1 MSRKQRGAMSSDADR
16 WVRDM
21 EWDEFEAQLSRSARG
36 GKSRAVSDQAL
47 SDHFGPEKLER
58 LQRLVERV
66 RLARHK
72 REPLRG
78 NIIFIPGIMGSE
90 LTVTDDGDD
99 DVVWVSFLKLIWGGI
114 NKLRLAKDG
123 VQEADSTLRVQPS
136 GLDKDSYAETI
147 LWLKAYWN
155 VEPFAYD
162 WRKDLDQAAEGLK
175 SLVETKFKDQPVHLV
190 GHSMG
195 GLVSRNFIRLYP
207 KVWKAMS
214 EPKKVQGGRLI
225 MLGTP
230 NYGSYAIVQAMVAKD
245 KLVKWLA
252 AADLRHDLDEVL
264 DVLNGFVGSY
274 QLLPSP
280 AKLPPSEQ
288 GLYDRVAWGRYPIV
302 PAHLQRARKFHA
314 DLDTA
319 ATTDPERMTYIAG
332 CNRETLTGVTINGPG
347 LFEFGTTLKGDGRVT
362 HALGLLP
369 GVSTYYVDEI
379 HGDLQKHEQVL
390 EGINEILRTGKT
402 GALATEPVA
411 ARAVRSV
418 ISSRVRAVQDREDAE
433 QISQIAEETKANRSS
448 AAERR
453 RAEALLRQAIMAQ
466 APPVS
471 RAVTDLAQAKT
482 KTDGGRMKK
491 RPAQTPIS
499 LNVEVVH
506 GDIRDIK
513 VPVVVVGHYRGV
525 PPVRAVG
532 ALDQALEFW
541 ISKAVKRGMIGGG
554 LGEVFLIPNVH
565 KSLAANTVI
574 LAGMGE
580 YGRFNREDLELLF
593 ANVTYA
599 VTALEWREFATVVV
613 GSGEGNLS
621 LEQAIEGMLE
631 GVGSALRR
639 LGGQG
644 RLETLRIVEYDKTR
658 CQVIQR
664 LLDTVAQN
672 QNDGWNLHVTK
683 RELPKRAHRKPTSQP
698 ANVDTM
704 QGSRITIERDR
715 DIFRFSA
722 ITRQAV
728 IPVREVTIQSS
739 YAEGAAELLKESRS
753 LEDQHK
759 YGKLLHSYLMP
770 EDFQDM
776 IDMTPLTL
784 MVDRSTAA
792 FPWEMAAFERHGKII
807 FYGPGRQL
815 TRQFRTTLSGAPGL
829 IAPPIPNRLRVLV
842 IADPAP
848 EADLQ
853 LPGAREEGRAVVQI
867 LRTMKESQS
876 LDITIE
882 QRIGANECDP
892 VELLALILSEEF
904 DLIHYSGHGD
914 FDEKNPAKSGWI
926 FGKENVLS
934 SRDIFRARRVP
945 RLIFANACFSGVIR
959 SGYPFTLQESNRNL
973 AGLAQAFFERGVQN
987 YIGTGWPVDDAAALE
1002 FAKVFYREA
1011 LTGNELGS
1019 SLSKAREAILTSGS
1033 TWGAYQHYG
1042 QATAKLI
1049 AMSEKNSA
1057 GEL

>member
-1 MSRKQRGAMSSDADR
+1 MSRKQRGIRPSDADR

-21 EWDEFEAQLSRSARG
+21 EWGEFEAQLSRSARG

-47 SDHFGPEKLER
+47 RDHFGPEKLEQ
-58 LQRLVERV
+58 LQRLADRV
-66 RLARHK
+66 RSARRK

-99 DVVWVSFLKLIWGGI
+99 DIVWVSFLKLIWGGI
-114 NKLRLAKDG
+114 KKLRLAKDG
-123 VQEADSTLRVQPS
+123 VQEADSTLRVHPS

-175 SLVETKFKDQPVHLV
+175 SLVETKFEDQPVHLV
-190 GHSMG
+190 AHSMG

-230 NYGSYAIVQAMVAKD
+230 NYGSYAIAQAMVAKD

-280 AKLPPSEQ
+280 AKLPLSEQ
-288 GLYDRVAWGRYPIV
+288 GLYDRSAWGRYPIV

-332 CNRETLTGVTINGPG
+332 CNQETLTGVTINGPG
-347 LFEFGTTLKGDGRVT
+347 LFEFGITLKGDGRVT

-369 GVSTYYVDEI
+369 GVLTYYVDEI

-390 EGINEILRTGKT
+390 EGIDEILRTGKT
-402 GALATEPVA
+402 GSLATEPVA
-411 ARAVRSV
+411 ARTVRSV
-418 ISSRVRAVQDREDAE
+418 TSARVRAVQDREDAE

-466 APPVS
+466 APPAS
-471 RAVTDLAQAKT
+471 RTVTDLAQAKT
-482 KTDGGRMKK
+482 SGGRMKK
-491 RPAQTPIS
+491 RPAQAPIS

-513 VPVVVVGHYRGV
+513 APAVVAGHYRGV

-599 VTALEWREFATVVV
+599 VIALEWREFATVVV

-639 LGGQG
+639 LGGHG
-644 RLETLRIVEYDKTR
+644 YFETLHIVEYDKDR
-658 CQVIQR
+658 CKVIQE

-672 QNDGWNLHVTK
+672 QNDGLNLHVTK
-683 RELPKRAHRKPTSQP
+683 REIPKRAHRKPTSQP
-698 ANVDTM
+698 ANFDTM
-704 QGSRITIERDR
+704 QGSRITIERNR
-715 DIFRFSA
+715 DVFRFSA

-728 IPVREVTIQSS
+728 IPVREIPIHSS
-739 YAEGAAELLKESRS
+739 NAEGAAELLKESRS

-784 MVDRSTAA
+784 MVDRSTAE

-829 IAPPIPNRLRVLV
+829 IAPPIPNHLRVLV

-867 LRTMKESQS
+867 LQRMKEERS

-882 QRIGANECDP
+882 QRIGSNECDA

-914 FDEKNPAKSGWI
+914 FDEKNPSKSGWV

-945 RLIFANACFSGVIR
+945 RLIFANACFSGVVR
-959 SGYPFTLQESNRNL
+959 SGHPFTLQESNRNL

-1011 LTGNELGS
+1011 LSGNELGS

-1049 AMSEKNSA
+1049 VVSEKSSA

>member
-1 MSRKQRGAMSSDADR
+1 MSRKQREAKPRDTDR

-21 EWDEFEAQLSRSARG
+21 DWDEFEAQLSRSTRG
-36 GKSRAVSDQAL
+36 GKSRAASDQAL
-47 SDHFGPEKLER
+47 RDHFGPEKLER
-58 LQRLVERV
+58 LQRLADRV
-66 RLARHK
+66 RSARQK

-90 LTVTDDGDD
+90 LTVTEDGDD
-99 DVVWVSFLKLIWGGI
+99 GVVWVSFLKLISGGI

-123 VQEADSTLRVQPS
+123 MQEADSKLRVQPS

-155 VEPFAYD
+155 VEPFSYD

-175 SLVETKFKDQPVHLV
+175 SLVEAKFKDQPVHLV
-190 GHSMG
+190 AHSMG
-195 GLVSRNFIRLYP
+195 GLLSRNFIRLYP
-207 KVWKAMS
+207 KVWKAML
-214 EPKKVQGGRLI
+214 EQKKVQGGRLI

-230 NYGSYAIVQAMVAKD
+230 NYGSYAIANAMVAGD
-245 KLVKWLA
+245 KLVRRLA

-264 DVLNGFVGSY
+264 DVLNGFLGSY

-280 AKLPPSEQ
+280 TKLAASEQ
-288 GLYDRVAWGRYPIV
+288 GLYESGMWGRYPV
-302 PAHLQRARKFHA
+302 VAAHLQRAKKFHT
-314 DLDTA
+314 DLDVA
-319 ATTDPERMTYIAG
+319 VTTDPERMTYIAG
-332 CNRETLTGVTINGPG
+332 CNRETLTSVRIDGPG
-347 LFEFGTTLKGDGRVT
+347 MFEFDTTLKGDGRVT

-369 GVSTYYVDEI
+369 GVPAYYVDEI

-390 EGINEILRTGKT
+390 EAIDEILRTGKT
-402 GALATEPVA
+402 GALTTEPVA
-411 ARAVRSV
+411 ARAVRSLT
-418 ISSRVRAVQDREDAE
+418 SARVRAVQDRQDAE
-433 QISQIAEETKANRSS
+433 QIRQIAEETKANRSS
-448 AAERR
+448 VAERR
-453 RAEALLRQAIMAQ
+453 RAEELLRQAIMAQ
-466 APPVS
+466 APS
-471 RAVTDLAQAKT
+471 AFRTVTDAAPT
-482 KTDGGRMKK
+482 KTSGGRKK
-491 RPAQTPIS
+491 QKPAQETIS

-513 VPVVVVGHYRGV
+513 APAVVAGHYRGV

-532 ALDQALEFW
+532 ALDEALEFW
-541 ISKAVKRGMIGGG
+541 ISKAVKRGIIGGG
-554 LGEVFLIPNVH
+554 LGEVFLIPNAN
-565 KSLAANTVI
+565 KSLAANAVI

-580 YGRFNREDLELLF
+580 YGRFNREDVDLLF
-593 ANVTYA
+593 ANVTYSI
-599 VTALEWREFATVVV
+599 TALGWREFATVVV

-631 GVGSALRR
+631 GVESALRR

-644 RLETLRIVEYDKTR
+644 CLETLHIVEYDKDR
-658 CQVIQR
+658 FKAIEK
-664 LLDTVAQN
+664 LLDKISSN
-672 QNDGWNLHVTK
+672 QNDGLKLHITA
-683 RELPKRAHRKPTSQP
+683 RELPKRTPRRKQSKP
-698 ANVDTM
+698 ANLDTM
-704 QGSRITIERDR
+704 KGSRITVERDR
-715 DIFRFSA
+715 DVFRFSA
-722 ITRQAV
+722 IREQAV
-728 IPVREVTIQSS
+728 IPVREITIQSS
-739 YAEGAAELLKESRS
+739 YAEGAAELLKESQNM
-753 LEDQHK
+753 EDQQK

-776 IDMTPLTL
+776 IDVTPLTL
-784 MVDRSTAA
+784 MVDRSTAV
-792 FPWEMAAFERHGKII
+792 FPWEMAAFEQHGKAI

-815 TRQFRTTLSGAPGL
+815 TRQFRTTLSGPPGL
-829 IAPPIPNRLRVLV
+829 VAPPTVNRLRVLI

-848 EADLQ
+848 EAELQ
-853 LPGAREEGRAVVQI
+853 LPGAREEGRAVVRI
-867 LRTMKESQS
+867 LQDMKEKQG

-892 VELLALILSEEF
+892 VELLALVLSEEF

-934 SRDIFRARRVP
+934 ARDIFRARRVP
-945 RLIFANACFSGVIR
+945 RLIFANACFSGVMR
-959 SGYPFTLQESNRNL
+959 SGKPFTLQESNRSL

-1011 LTGNELGS
+1011 LSGKELGS

-1049 AMSEKNSA
+1049 ALSEKNSA
-1057 GEL
+1057 GDL

>member
-1 MSRKQRGAMSSDADR
+1 MSRKQRGAMPRDADR
-16 WVRDM
+16 WVRGM

-58 LQRLVERV
+58 LQRLADRV
-66 RLARHK
+66 RSARHK

-90 LTVTDDGDD
+90 LAVTDDGDD

-123 VQEADSTLRVQPS
+123 VQEADSTLRVRPS

-230 NYGSYAIVQAMVAKD
+230 NYGSYAIVQAMIAKD

-264 DVLNGFVGSY
+264 NVLNGFVGSY

-288 GLYDRVAWGRYPIV
+288 GLYDRVAWGGYPIV

-390 EGINEILRTGKT
+390 EGIDEILRTGKT
-402 GALATEPVA
+402 GALAIEPVA

-418 ISSRVRAVQDREDAE
+418 TSARVRAVQDREDAE
-433 QISQIAEETKANRSS
+433 QIRQIAEETKANRSS

-453 RAEALLRQAIMAQ
+453 RAEELLRQAIMAQ

-471 RAVTDLAQAKT
+471 RAVTDSAQAKT
-482 KTDGGRMKK
+482 SGGRMKK
-491 RPAQTPIS
+491 RPAEAPIS
-499 LNVEVVH
+499 LNIEVVH

-513 VPVVVVGHYRGV
+513 VPAVVAGHYRGV

-554 LGEVFLIPNVH
+554 LGEVFLIPNTH

-639 LGGQG
+639 LGGHG
-644 RLETLRIVEYDKTR
+644 HFETLHIVEYDKDR
-658 CQVIQR
+658 SQVIQK

-683 RELPKRAHRKPTSQP
+683 RKLPKRAHRKPTSQP

-704 QGSRITIERDR
+704 EGSRITIERDR

-728 IPVREVTIQSS
+728 IPVREMTIQSS
-739 YAEGAAELLKESRS
+739 YAEGAAELLKESRT

-759 YGKLLHSYLMP
+759 YGKLLHTYLMP

-784 MVDRSTAA
+784 IVDRSTAA

-829 IAPPIPNRLRVLV
+829 IAPPFQNRLRVLV

-853 LPGAREEGRAVVQI
+853 LPGAREEGRAVVRI
-867 LRTMKESQS
+867 LQSMKEERS

-934 SRDIFRARRVP
+934 ARDIFRARRVP

-959 SGYPFTLQESNRNL
+959 SGNPFTLQESNRNL

-1011 LTGNELGS
+1011 LSGNELGS

-1057 GEL
+1057 GQL